1 MATWHLFS
9 EILVTLDTLPMPT
22 YAAQATRA
30 VHLFDGRMP
39 DEQVEDPTK

>member
-1 MATWHLFS
+1 MATWRLFS
-9 EILVTLDTLPMPT
+9 ETLDTPPMPT